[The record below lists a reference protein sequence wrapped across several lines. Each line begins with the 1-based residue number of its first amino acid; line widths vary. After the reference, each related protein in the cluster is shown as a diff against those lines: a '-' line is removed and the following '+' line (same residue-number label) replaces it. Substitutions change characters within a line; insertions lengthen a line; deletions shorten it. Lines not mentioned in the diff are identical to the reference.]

1 MVVKTYIVDKE
12 TAENLKRLDNWISKQ
27 PWDKKVEL
35 PLMMEIRELI
45 TNIETKGFYNKYEK
59 NALNQI
65 RKEWF
70 KSKFE
75 NKHWTCQYCCQSTKD
90 IEHDYLSGVDHL
102 ECVLKY
108 EE

>member
-1 MVVKTYIVDKE
+1 MVNKTYIVDKE

-27 PWDKKVEL
+27 PWDKNVEL

-45 TNIETKGFYNKYEK
+45 TQIETRGYYNKYEK
-59 NALNQI
+59 HALNQI

-70 KSKFE
+70 KIKFKD
-75 NKHWTCQYCCQSTKD
+75 NDWVCQYCCKSTKD
-90 IEHDYLSGVDHL
+90 VEYDYLSGTDHL
-102 ECVLKY
+102 QCALKH